1 MLSIRKLV
9 RPVALVMLFAT
20 LAGILSACDQVS
32 ASDIKGLLQAMEGKE
47 MIITLDDGTVV
58 RVTIDDKVAA
68 QAQSLIGQQV
78 SVSAREDK
86 QEKVAEKVEKRAKTE
101 DQKFTGTIESISGD
115 VWTIGG
121 RAFKVTATT
130 QLDGGLAI
138 GVQARVEFITMADGT
153 MQATEIQTDM
163 EDDKVKGTIESISG
177 DTYVIGGMTFKT
189 NSATRLDDGLRVGA
203 IASVEFVLMQDG
215 SRLAVEIET
224 VGDDDHF
231 SGLIET
237 MAGNEWTIGGKD
249 FEVNA
254 ATRLDGG
261 LAVGVLAKVEFVTL
275 ADGHMVAT
283 EIETDDGMRFSG
295 IIEETGSAAWKV
307 GGKTFVVTANTRI
320 EQGLAVGQTA
330 RVRFGQQADGTL
342 LAARIEADKSG
353 KGSGS
358 GDDNRSEITGQA
370 EEVFKGTVESIS
382 ATSWTVSGR
391 AFKLD
396 AAVRL
401 DIGLKVGDQVRV
413 NFKKAADGSSI
424 ATRIRFPDDNSLLG
438 GVDDSGND
446 GPDDGPDSADD
457 SPGSSSSSSTAE
469 DQSFTGIIE
478 SITAGTFVIGGQT
491 FKTDATT
498 VLDTGLVVGVQA
510 KVDFVPQADGSKL
523 AREIET
529 DTP

>member
-1 MLSIRKLV
+1 MLSIRNLV

-20 LAGILSACDQVS
+20 LAGILSACDQVN

-78 SVSAREDK
+78 SVSAREDN
-86 QEKVAEKVEKRAKTE
+86 QEKVAEKVEKRARTE
-101 DQKFTGTIESISGD
+101 DQKFSGAIESISGD
-115 VWTIGG
+115 TWTIGG

-130 QLDGGLAI
+130 QLDGGLAV
-138 GVQARVEFITMADGT
+138 GVPARVEFITMADGI

-163 EDDKVKGTIESISG
+163 EDDKVKGAIESISG
-177 DTYVIGGMTFKT
+177 DTYVIAGMTFKT
-189 NSATRLDDGLRVGA
+189 NSATRLDEGLRVGA
-203 IASVEFVLMQDG
+203 IAAVEFVLMQDG
-215 SRLAVEIET
+215 TRLAVEIET

-231 SGLIET
+231 SGIIET

-295 IIEETGSAAWKV
+295 IIEEIGATSWKI
-307 GGKTFVVTANTRI
+307 GGKTFTVTANTRI
-320 EQGLAVGQTA
+320 EQGLAVGQRV
-330 RVRFGQQADGTL
+330 RVRFGEQAGGVL

-353 KGSGS
+353 SGSGS
-358 GDDNRSEITGQA
+358 NAGGSEITGQA
-370 EEVFKGTVESIS
+370 EEVFKGTVEAIS
-382 ATSWTVSGR
+382 PASWTISGR
-391 AFKLD
+391 TFKLD
-396 AAVRL
+396 AAIRL
-401 DIGLKVGDQVRV
+401 DVGLKVGDQVRV

-424 ATRIRFPDDNSLLG
+424 ATRIRLPDDNSLLG
-438 GVDDSGND
+438 GSDDSGND
-446 GPDDGPDSADD
+446 GADD
-457 SPGSSSSSSTAE
+457 SPGASSSSTSTAE
-469 DQSFTGIIE
+469 DQSFTGAIE
-478 SITAGTFVIGGQT
+478 SISAGTFVIGGQT

-510 KVDFVPQADGSKL
+510 KVEFVPQADGSKL

-529 DTP
+529 AKP